1 MSEKKTKCKKCG
13 VEILLTTALSTNGYC
28 MPHSYLGIQFK
39 EKIGGI
45 IASMHEVSPKGIYPV
60 AVKLPE
66 FGLETDWDQLI
77 QQMVS
82 GDKLLEFHTLP
93 SSPEQSKYAATGY
106 AIDRNG
112 TWLDGIVTEWMD
124 NKAYY
129 EDIEEAI
136 EIDTLSD
143 ENPEILSLFK
153 GKLMKGDIIVH
164 FRTSPMSWDS
174 LCGREGFAIKRKGKY
189 RDSVVT
195 ILN

>member
-13 VEILLTTALSTNGYC
+13 VEILLTTAQSTNGYC
-28 MPHSYLGIQFK
+28 MPHSDLGLPFK
-39 EKIGGI
+39 EKIEGI
-45 IASMHEVSPKGIYPV
+45 VESVHEVRPKGLNPV

-66 FGLETDWDQLI
+66 LGLETDWDQLI
-77 QQMVS
+77 QQMVL

-93 SSPEQSKYAATGY
+93 SYPEQSTYAATGY
-106 AIDRNG
+106 AIERNG

-129 EDIEEAI
+129 EDIEETI
-136 EIDTLSD
+136 EIDTLAD

-153 GKLMKGDIIVH
+153 KKLRKGDIIVH
-164 FRTSPMSWDS
+164 FKTSPMSWDS

-189 RDSVVT
+189 IESVVI